1 MIKEILL
8 ISALLGTPTIL
19 EDSTEEPIN
28 ETANEEEETSQKTFT
43 AEDIIGYTFSLTYED
58 DPSYDSLY
66 IANATDYKLTSY
78 TYGLNDTSETTTYK
92 GEYSFDETIQVISLY
107 TTDKTDIYAQ
117 YKLNLDYT
125 MSEYTVGLV
134 SKIKD
139 YITDF
144 ASQYLDYNTVMTI
157 VSLALNSGLLS
168 AIAGIYFKY
177 RKYKATS
184 AEDIQKK
191 VLEVINDNFEGLGT
205 ETLSKLVD
213 KLNSME
219 KSIEIMQKA
228 LILAQDKT
236 AEGKKAL
243 IELLSETSNSEE
255 VKETATQVETK
266 VIEEQKAVEKVQEEV
281 KADYTP
287 ID

>member
-1 MIKEILL
+1 MIKQLL
-8 ISALLGTPTIL
+8 LVGALLGTPTIMADEV
-19 EDSTEEPIN
+19 EDPVEEV
-28 ETANEEEETSQKTFT
+28 EETVQKTLT
-43 AEDIIGYTFSLTYED
+43 AEDIIGYTFTLSYED

-66 IANATDYKLTSY
+66 IVNETDYKLTSY
-78 TYGLNDTSETTTYK
+78 TYGLNDTSETTVYK

-117 YKLNLDYT
+117 YKLNIDWT
-125 MSEYTVGLV
+125 MEEYTTGLV
-134 SKIKD
+134 NKLKS

-184 AEDIQKK
+184 AEEIQKK
-191 VLEVINDNFEGLGT
+191 VLEIIKDNFKDLGT
-205 ETLSKLVD
+205 EELSGLVSKLD
-213 KLNSME
+213 NME

-243 IELLSETSNSEE
+243 IELLSETSTSEE
-255 VKETATQVETK
+255 VKETATQVEEK
-266 VIEEQKAVEKVQEEV
+266 VVEEQKVVEKVQSEV
-281 KADYTP
+281 KKEYTP